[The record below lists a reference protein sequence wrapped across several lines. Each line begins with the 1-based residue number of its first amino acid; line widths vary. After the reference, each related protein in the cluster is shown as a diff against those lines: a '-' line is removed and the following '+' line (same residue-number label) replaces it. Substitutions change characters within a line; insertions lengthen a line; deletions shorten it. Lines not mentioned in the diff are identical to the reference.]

1 MLQKLR
7 ITLIIGFLGL
17 RPGIKKL
24 DKGNYREIIKAF
36 KKNYREISE
45 RTKPESG
52 IMAFHRMILI
62 MGLALYKALENQ
74 FQDKQELIDRIHNML
89 WQEFLV
95 NKYRFIGFFIR
106 RSKDPFMTYLQHLGP
121 FNEWF
126 FPCPPWEK
134 VRVEIENGIGWHQK
148 KCPMYNFFKKEGVP
162 ELCAAYCDL
171 DECAAE
177 LFPNLLELKR
187 EKTLCK
193 GNDYCD
199 FLYYKK

>member
-1 MLQKLR
+1 MLQNFKLN
-7 ITLIIGFLGL
+7 LIISFFRLK
-17 RPGIKKL
+17 PGIKKL
-24 DKGNYREIIKAF
+24 DRVNCRETIRAF
-36 KKNYREISE
+36 KNYYQEISK

-52 IMAFHRMILI
+52 IMKFHRMFLI
-62 MGLALYKALENQ
+62 MGLALYKALENR
-74 FQDKQELIDRIHNML
+74 FQNKEALINKIHYLL
-89 WQEFLV
+89 WQECFE
-95 NKYRFIGFFIR
+95 KKIRFIGFFIR

-148 KCPMYNFFKKEGVP
+148 KCPMINFFREEGIP
-162 ELCAAYCDL
+162 ELCEAYCPL
-171 DECAAE
+171 DERIAE
-177 LFPNLLELKR
+177 LFPDHIELKR